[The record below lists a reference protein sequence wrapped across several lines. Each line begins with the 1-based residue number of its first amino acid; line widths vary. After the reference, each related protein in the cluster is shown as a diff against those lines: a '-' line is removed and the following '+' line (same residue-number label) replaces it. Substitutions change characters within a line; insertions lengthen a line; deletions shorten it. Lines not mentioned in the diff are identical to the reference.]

1 MIQAIRLQLKRTKK
15 MAGFTL
21 VEMLIYI
28 GLLTL
33 ISTSALSLL
42 LTLRELVDEYRAE
55 QHLTESAQAV
65 LERVLYE
72 VRSADQIDTTDPNAV
87 MVNTPGHLV
96 ITRDSTV
103 TEFYISS
110 GRLMVSVNSV
120 ELGPLSKETVVVNE
134 LRFLPY
140 DNGVTEAVKV
150 IFSLTANVGDATATA
165 DFNGTAVLRGT
176 YD

>member
-1 MIQAIRLQLKRTKK
+1 MMYLYQFKNKHHSSK
-15 MAGFTL
+15 SGFTL

-28 GLLTL
+28 GLLIL
-33 ISTSALSLL
+33 ISVSALSLL
-42 LTLRELVDEYRAE
+42 LTLRTLLDEYRAD

-65 LERVLYE
+65 LERVLYDL
-72 VRSADQIDTTDPNAV
+72 RSADQIDTTDPSVV

-96 ITRDSTV
+96 LTRDTTV
-103 TEFYISS
+103 TEFYVSS

-120 ELGPLSKETVVVNE
+120 ELGPLTKETVEVDE

-140 DNGVTEAVKV
+140 DNGVTNAVKV
-150 IFSLTANVGDATATA
+150 VFRLTSTVGDATATA
-165 DFNGTAVLRGT
+165 NFNGTAVLRGT